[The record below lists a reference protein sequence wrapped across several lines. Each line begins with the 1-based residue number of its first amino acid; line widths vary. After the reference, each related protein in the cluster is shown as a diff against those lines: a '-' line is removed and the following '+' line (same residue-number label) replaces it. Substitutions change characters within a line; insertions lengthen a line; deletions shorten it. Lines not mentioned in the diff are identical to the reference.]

1 MPSNLPLNTQ
11 STVGFNNS
19 LRTASSDMKLE
30 NNNSVNLEIESV
42 GVRHMNGGSSK
53 INRPTSNP
61 SNPVNK
67 TLTEV
72 QVKTPLRLDET
83 RSTSD
88 SESNYDIIKVGL
100 ISAGLVSAFL
110 IHRLF
115 F

>member
-1 MPSNLPLNTQ
+1 
-11 STVGFNNS
+11 
-19 LRTASSDMKLE
+19 
-30 NNNSVNLEIESV
+30 
-42 GVRHMNGGSSK
+42 MNGGSSK
-53 INRPTSNP
+53 INRPTSYP
-61 SNPVNK
+61 SNPVSK

-72 QVKTPLRLDET
+72 QVKTPPRLDET

-115 F
+115 FLKRSTMNMTAPTIGSHAL

>member
-1 MPSNLPLNTQ
+1 MK
-11 STVGFNNS
+11 VGVN
-19 LRTASSDMKLE
+19 K
-30 NNNSVNLEIESV
+30 SVNLEMKIV

-67 TLTEV
+67 TITEV
-72 QVKTPLRLDET
+72 QVKAPPRLDET